1 MRISAIESLVIGCG
15 IALGVMLVHALTQG
29 APALTQLL
37 ALLIAGVV
45 LFCIQL
51 ALALRRARRASPPP
65 DQQDEPHQRYQP
77 LRQRRRNLFV
87 RELTPDWIG
96 LEDPSTERDL
106 GGASAP
112 NNLDDELWGQPPEV
126 VVRKAAA
133 KKIDDPQ

>member
-1 MRISAIESLVIGCG
+1 MRNSPIEILVVGGG
-15 IALGVMLVHALTQG
+15 IALGVLLVHTLTEG
-29 APALTQLL
+29 ASALTQLL
-37 ALLIAGVV
+37 ALLSAGLA

-51 ALALRRARRASPPP
+51 ALVQRRARRDGSPPE
-65 DQQDEPHQRYQP
+65 QQDQASFRP
-77 LRQRRRNLFV
+77 LRRRARNPFA
-87 RELTPDWIG
+87 RELTHDWIG